1 MFARWALWYAR
12 TVSNRGNNMELKITT
27 LSENTV
33 VARPRGLL
41 GEWGLSILVE
51 ADDLRL
57 LLDTGQSI
65 SAANNGDILGV
76 PWQEIDKIVLSHGHY
91 DHTGGLRQIL
101 GQMKKRIEV
110 IAHPDVW
117 DTKYVD
123 IPDTDYRAYVGIPF
137 RKEDLESLG
146 AMLKL
151 TDRPVWLSDSVV
163 TSGEIPMTTDYE
175 AIDPG
180 LCLKEEGQ
188 FHPDPLKDDQAVFIK
203 TGAGL
208 VVVLGC
214 AHRGIINTLRHA
226 QKVARMELIH
236 AVIGGTHLFR
246 ASEAQLASTIAEL
259 KAMGVQRLGVSH
271 CTGMTAAVKLAQE
284 FSDNFF
290 FNNAGTT
297 ITL

>member
-1 MFARWALWYAR
+1 
-12 TVSNRGNNMELKITT
+12 MELKITT

-33 VARPRGLL
+33 TARPRGLL
-41 GEWGLSILVE
+41 GEWGLSILIQV
-51 ADDLRL
+51 DDLKV

-65 SAANNGDILGV
+65 SAVNNGDLLGV
-76 PWQEIDKIVLSHGHY
+76 PWPQIDKIVLSHGHD

-101 GQMKKRIEV
+101 SRRKKAVEV
-110 IAHPDVW
+110 IAHPNVW
-117 DTKYVD
+117 DTKYVHL
-123 IPDTDYRAYVGIPF
+123 PDVDYSAYVGIPF
-137 RKEDLESLG
+137 REEELQSLG
-146 AMLKL
+146 AVLKL

-180 LCLKEEGQ
+180 LCLKEGEQ
-188 FHPDPLKDDQAVFIK
+188 FRPDPLKDDQAVFIK
-203 TGAGL
+203 TEAGL

-226 QKVARMELIH
+226 QKVTGMKLIH
-236 AVIGGTHLFR
+236 TVVGGTHLFR
-246 ASEAQLASTIAEL
+246 ASEVQQALTTAEL
-259 KAMGVQRLGVSH
+259 KTLGVQRLGVSH

-284 FSDNFF
+284 FGDNFF

-297 ITL
+297 ITF